1 MLWVSGG
8 SNPDEVQFESLYNE
22 EVIFLSNQEEG
33 IHARCP
39 WLGGNSG
46 WNSDDVWSDYHWE
59 LRDRNANWK
68 QRDSDK

>member
-46 WNSDDVWSDYHWE
+46 WNSDDVWSDYH
-59 LRDRNANWK
+59 
-68 QRDSDK
+68 